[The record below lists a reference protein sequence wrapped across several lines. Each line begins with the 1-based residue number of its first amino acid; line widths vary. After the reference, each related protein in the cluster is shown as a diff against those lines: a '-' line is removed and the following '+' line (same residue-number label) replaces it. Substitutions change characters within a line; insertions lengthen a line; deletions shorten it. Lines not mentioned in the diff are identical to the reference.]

1 MVNVFSDN
9 YRFDF
14 FLCHSPLF
22 LNVLIFTTKGK
33 RKKNSTLGTMALIVS
48 FIYLFFCTALIH

>member
-22 LNVLIFTTKGK
+22 LNVLTFTTKGK